1 MGCQDM
7 RFELSQLRLPETE
20 FTRVFQPA
28 ELPDGDE
35 EYRVVAPVVLRMMIH
50 KDQDRFRL
58 IGHVN
63 AELELDCSRCVEPFS
78 LPVDRDFDLRYLPS
92 MAGEP
97 VKEDEDAE
105 IEVDDV
111 AMTFYRDEQIDLIE
125 LLREQ
130 FYLALPMKPLCKQ
143 DCRGICAQCGSNR
156 NLNPCSCNL
165 QWEDPRLAGLK
176 TFLVKREHDD
186 A

>member
-1 MGCQDM
+1 M

-20 FTRVFQPA
+20 FSRVFQPA

-58 IGHVN
+58 VGHVK
-63 AELELDCSRCVEPFS
+63 AELELDCSRCVEPFT

-92 MAGEP
+92 TAAEP

-111 AMTFYRDEQIDLIE
+111 SMTFYRDEQIDLDE

-130 FYLALPMKPLCKQ
+130 FYLALPMKPLCSEACK
-143 DCRGICAQCGSNR
+143 GICPQCGTNR
-156 NLNPCSCNL
+156 NTAPCDCNP

-176 TFLVKREHDD
+176 KLLKRNDD

>member
-20 FTRVFQPA
+20 FNRVFQPA
-28 ELPDGDE
+28 ELPDDE
-35 EYRVVAPVVLRMMIH
+35 EYRVIVPVVLRMMIH

-58 IGHVN
+58 VGHVK
-63 AELELDCSRCVEPFS
+63 AELELDCSRCVEPFT

-92 MAGEP
+92 TAGEP

-111 AMTFYRDEQIDLIE
+111 SMTFYRDEQIDLDE

-130 FYLALPMKPLCKQ
+130 FYLALPMKPLCTP
-143 DCRGICAQCGSNR
+143 DCRGICPQCGSNR
-156 NLNPCSCNL
+156 NLNPCSCNP

-176 TFLVKREHDD
+176 TFITKREHDD